1 MPHNVDPNCI
11 EALTAQSSHC
21 LQEMPFSCDSFD
33 AAIAAHMSRH
43 QSKMVFPSTVT
54 SNTSSIWDAEETCD
68 AFSFQKNHAPHLE
81 IPTSIDVVPQ
91 GADKQTNSMV
101 SGAFVE
107 VILNQILFELCH
119 CKQVDC
125 IFTCKLL

>member
-68 AFSFQKNHAPHLE
+68 AFSFQKDHAFYQE
-81 IPTSIDVVPQ
+81 IPTSIDVITPDT
-91 GADKQTNSMV
+91 DKQMNSMV
-101 SGAFVE
+101 SGDFIE
-107 VILNQILFELCH
+107 VLFYDQH
-119 CKQVDC
+119 VQARS
-125 IFTCKLL
+125 LLTA